1 MLVLT
6 RKINEKIII
15 GDDVEIVLVDI
26 GKDQVKIGINA
37 PRSVKVHRW
46 EVYEEIQKENRE
58 AAKTTSLDT
67 LKSLPQDILKN
78 FGKKEVRAK
87 NREKPSKS

>member
-15 GDDVEIVLVDI
+15 GDNVEIVLVDI

-37 PRSVKVHRW
+37 PKNIKVHRW
-46 EVYEEIQKENRE
+46 EVYEEIQRENRE
-58 AAKTTSLDT
+58 AAKVQSADALN
-67 LKSLPQDILKN
+67 SLPAELLKGL
-78 FGKKEVRAK
+78 GKR
-87 NREKPSKS
+87 SK

>member
-15 GDDVEIVLVDI
+15 GDDIEIVLVDI

-58 AAKTTSLDT
+58 ASKTTSLDP
-67 LKSLPQDILKN
+67 LKSLPADILNK
-78 FGKKEVRAK
+78 FGKKDNKAK
-87 NREKPSKS
+87 GK

>member
-15 GDDVEIVLVDI
+15 GDDIEIVLVDI

-37 PRSVKVHRW
+37 PKTVKVHRW
-46 EVYEEIQKENRE
+46 EVYEEIQRENRE
-58 AAKTTSLDT
+58 AAKIKSLDA
-67 LKSLPQDILKN
+67 LKNLPIDIMKN
-78 FGKKEVRAK
+78 FGKK
-87 NREKPSKS
+87 SK

>member
-15 GDDVEIVLVDI
+15 GDNVEIILVDI

-37 PRSVKVHRW
+37 PKSVKVHRW
-46 EVYEEIQKENRE
+46 EVYEEIQRENRE
-58 AAKTTSLDT
+58 AAKVQSSDP
-67 LKSLPQDILKN
+67 LKKLPEDFLKN
-78 FGKKEVRAK
+78 LVKK
-87 NREKPSKS
+87 SK

>member
-15 GDDVEIVLVDI
+15 GDDIEIVLVDI

-58 AAKTTSLDT
+58 AAKITSLDP
-67 LKSLPQDILKN
+67 LKSIPQDIMKK
-78 FGKKEVRAK
+78 FGKKDTSVK
-87 NREKPSKS
+87 NR

>member
-6 RKINEKIII
+6 RKVNEKIII

-37 PRSVKVHRW
+37 PRHVKVHRW
-46 EVYEEIQKENRE
+46 EVYEEIQRENRQ
-58 AAKTTSLDT
+58 AAKTKFLDP
-67 LKSLPQDILKN
+67 LKGLPPELLPKQIQDSM
-78 FGKKEVRAK
+78 GKKK
-87 NREKPSKS
+87 KI

>member
-46 EVYEEIQKENRE
+46 EVYEEIQRENRE
-58 AAKTTSLDT
+58 AANTKSLDPLKNLPKEI
-67 LKSLPQDILKN
+67 LKS
-78 FGKKEVRAK
+78 FGKK
-87 NREKPSKS
+87 SK

>member
-15 GDDVEIVLVDI
+15 GDNVEIILVDI

-37 PRSVKVHRW
+37 PKSVKVHRW
-46 EVYEEIQKENRE
+46 EVYEEIQRENRE
-58 AAKTTSLDT
+58 AAK
-67 LKSLPQDILKN
+67 LKSNDPNPLKDLPQDFLKGL
-78 FGKKEVRAK
+78 GKKTK
-87 NREKPSKS
+87 

>member
-58 AAKTTSLDT
+58 AAKTTSLDP
-67 LKSLPQDILKN
+67 LKSLPQDILNK
-78 FGKKEVRAK
+78 FGKKDSKAK
-87 NREKPSKS
+87 KQ

>member
-58 AAKTTSLDT
+58 AAKTTSLDQ
-67 LKSLPQDILKN
+67 LKSLPQDILKS
-78 FGKKEVRAK
+78 FGKKDNKVK
-87 NREKPSKS
+87 KQ

>member
-15 GDDVEIVLVDI
+15 GDNIEIVLVDI

-46 EVYEEIQKENRE
+46 EVYEEIQRENQE
-58 AAKTTSLDT
+58 AAKITSLEA
-67 LKSLPQDILKN
+67 LKGLPQDILKN
-78 FGKKEVRAK
+78 FGKKDNKAK
-87 NREKPSKS
+87 KKAK

>member
-15 GDDVEIVLVDI
+15 GDDIEIVLVDI

-37 PRSVKVHRW
+37 PKSVKVHRW
-46 EVYEEIQKENRE
+46 EVYEEIQRENRE
-58 AAKTTSLDT
+58 AAKIKSLDSR
-67 LKSLPQDILKN
+67 KSLPLHNMKN
-78 FGKKEVRAK
+78 FGKK
-87 NREKPSKS
+87 

>member
-26 GKDQVKIGINA
+26 GKDQVQIGINA

-58 AAKTTSLDT
+58 AAKITSLDP

-78 FGKKEVRAK
+78 FGKKDNKAK
-87 NREKPSKS
+87 KQ

>member
-37 PRSVKVHRW
+37 PRNVKVHRW

-58 AAKTTSLDT
+58 AAKITSLDP
-67 LKSLPQDILKN
+67 LKNLPQDILKN
-78 FGKKEVRAK
+78 FGKKDIKAK
-87 NREKPSKS
+87 NKDK

>member
-15 GDDVEIVLVDI
+15 GDDVEIILVDI

-46 EVYEEIQKENRE
+46 EVYEEIQRENRE
-58 AAKTTSLDT
+58 ASKIKSLDA
-67 LKSLPQDILKN
+67 LKELPKDLLKN
-78 FGKKEVRAK
+78 LGKKK
-87 NREKPSKS
+87 K

>member
-46 EVYEEIQKENRE
+46 EVYEEIQKENKE
-58 AAKTTSLDT
+58 AAKITSLDP

-78 FGKKEVRAK
+78 FGKKDIKAK
-87 NREKPSKS
+87 NKEK

>member
-6 RKINEKIII
+6 RKISEKIVI
-15 GDDVEIVLVDI
+15 GDDIEIVLVDI

-46 EVYEEIQKENRE
+46 EVYEEIQKENIE
-58 AAKTTSLDT
+58 AAKITSLDA
-67 LKSLPQDILKN
+67 LKGLPQDILKN
-78 FGKKEVRAK
+78 FVKKDNKAK
-87 NREKPSKS
+87 NKEK

>member
-58 AAKTTSLDT
+58 AAKITSLDP
-67 LKSLPQDILKN
+67 LKSLPVYILNK
-78 FGKKEVRAK
+78 FGKKENKAK
-87 NREKPSKS
+87 K

>member
-37 PRSVKVHRW
+37 PKSVKVHRW

-58 AAKTTSLDT
+58 AAKTKSLDP
-67 LKSLPQDILKN
+67 LKNLPQELMKSL
-78 FGKKEVRAK
+78 GKKVK
-87 NREKPSKS
+87 TDQK

>member
-15 GDDVEIVLVDI
+15 GDEIEIVLVDI

-46 EVYEEIQKENRE
+46 EVYEEIQRENRE
-58 AAKTTSLDT
+58 AAKITSLDPLKT
-67 LKSLPQDILKN
+67 LPEDVMKN
-78 FGKKEVRAK
+78 FGKKNLKPK
-87 NREKPSKS
+87 NKEK

>member
-58 AAKTTSLDT
+58 AAKITSLDP

-78 FGKKEVRAK
+78 FGKKDNKAK
-87 NREKPSKS
+87 KQ

>member
-15 GDDVEIVLVDI
+15 GDDVEIILVDI

-37 PRSVKVHRW
+37 PRSIKVHRW
-46 EVYEEIQKENRE
+46 EVYEEIQKENR
-58 AAKTTSLDT
+58 AAARTKTLDPLKAIPKDL
-67 LKSLPQDILKN
+67 LKS
-78 FGKKEVRAK
+78 FTKKI
-87 NREKPSKS
+87 

>member
-37 PRSVKVHRW
+37 PKSVKVHRW
-46 EVYEEIQKENRE
+46 EVYEEIQRENRE
-58 AAKTTSLDT
+58 AANTKSLDPLKNLPKEI
-67 LKSLPQDILKN
+67 LKS
-78 FGKKEVRAK
+78 FGKK
-87 NREKPSKS
+87 SK

>member
-46 EVYEEIQKENRE
+46 EVY
-58 AAKTTSLDT
+58 
-67 LKSLPQDILKN
+67 
-78 FGKKEVRAK
+78 
-87 NREKPSKS
+87 

>member
-58 AAKTTSLDT
+58 AAKTISLDP
-67 LKSLPQDILKN
+67 LKSLPQDILKK
-78 FGKKEVRAK
+78 FGKKDSVVK
-87 NREKPSKS
+87 NK